1 MYVFT
6 VPESEKY
13 IWGKKKKIGIILT
26 FVAEKCKGAFI
37 GWSHSAKKILTAF
50 LKYNLF
56 FI

>member
-13 IWGKKKKIGIILT
+13 IWGKKKIGIILT